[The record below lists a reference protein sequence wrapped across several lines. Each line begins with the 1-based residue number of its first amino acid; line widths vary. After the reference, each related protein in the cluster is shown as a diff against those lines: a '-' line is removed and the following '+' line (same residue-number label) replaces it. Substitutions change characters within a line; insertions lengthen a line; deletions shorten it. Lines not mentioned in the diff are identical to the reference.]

1 MIILGSSSPYRA
13 QLLQK
18 LGLEFE
24 TFSPHIDESIL
35 TNEQPM
41 DVVARLSLEKA
52 QKVAETK
59 QAIIIA
65 SDQVAVCEGEILSK
79 PITQENAIKQLSNF
93 SGKKVD
99 FVTGLCVLDS
109 SNGNTTGYESS
120 VDVFSVY
127 FKNLTRSQIEN
138 YVAKEQP
145 LNCAGSF
152 KSEGLGIAL
161 FEKLEG
167 DDPNSLIGLP
177 LIQLVALLEKFNIKV
192 I

>member
-1 MIILGSSSPYRA
+1 
-13 QLLQK
+13 
-18 LGLEFE
+18 
-24 TFSPHIDESIL
+24 
-35 TNEQPM
+35 
-41 DVVARLSLEKA
+41 
-52 QKVAETK
+52 
-59 QAIIIA
+59 
-65 SDQVAVCEGEILSK
+65 VCDGEILSK